1 MKIPSFG
8 QISFLGDPLREPDRN
23 FEKGGRS
30 FYFFD
35 FDDNVVH
42 LDTKIVLFHR
52 PDGAEVEVP
61 TSDFAEVHPLVGKSG
76 TEWEHFEIRGNDPL
90 NGSFRNFREQPKERL
105 KGKEQ
110 PLIEDMIA
118 ALANP
123 HVDWRGPSWNFF
135 VHAVNHTRPISII
148 TARGHHPHTIRR
160 AVNLLVQSRDLPAN
174 PNFLSVYPVTNP
186 EIRVKLGDSQ
196 EQHNPAELK
205 RRAIRMAVQ
214 DAFECYGESPHHRF
228 GMSDD
233 DPTNVALIR
242 EAFLETKQIHPE
254 NAFYVF
260 NTYGRQLVREE
271 IQLDGSLKTE
281 TLQIEQTKLF

>member
-42 LDTKIVLFHR
+42 LDTKIVVFR
-52 PDGAEVEVP
+52 KGEAVEVEVP
-61 TSDFAEVHPLVGKSG
+61 TSEFADVHPLIGKKGSP
-76 TEWEHFEIRGNDPL
+76 WESFEIRTSDAL
-90 NGSFRNFREQPKERL
+90 TGSFRNFREQPKDQLAGRQ
-105 KGKEQ
+105 Q
-110 PLIEDMIA
+110 PLIEDMVQ

-123 HVDWRGPSWNFF
+123 LVDWRGPSWSFF

-148 TARGHHPHTIRR
+148 TARGHHPHTVRR
-160 AVNLLVQSRDLPAN
+160 AVNILVQSRDLPAN

-186 EIRVKLGDSQ
+186 EVRAALGDPD
-196 EQHNPAELK
+196 EKLTPGELK
-205 RRAIRMAVQ
+205 RLAIKAAVR
-214 DAFECYGESPHHRF
+214 DAFECYGESPYHRF

-242 EAFLETKQIHPE
+242 EAFLDLKQTFPD

-260 NTYGRQLVREE
+260 NTHGRKLVREE
-271 IQLDGSLKTE
+271 VQLDGSTKSE
-281 TLQIEQTKLF
+281 TLSEQTKLF